1 MRVSL
6 IEEKEEATRELNTWF
21 LQTLNPRAAARAYM
35 NPCHTSPCYN
45 VRAPD
50 RYSSPLQVLGP
61 PSVLTASSVK
71 IKEQHKN
78 RQFKRNQHACP
89 ILNSQR
95 QQ

>member
-21 LQTLNPRAAARAYM
+21 LRTLNPRAAARAYM

-50 RYSSPLQVLGP
+50 RYSTCSSSLVLQTSIVVSSKDSPTWQG
-61 PSVLTASSVK
+61 
-71 IKEQHKN
+71 
-78 RQFKRNQHACP
+78 R
-89 ILNSQR
+89 
-95 QQ
+95 